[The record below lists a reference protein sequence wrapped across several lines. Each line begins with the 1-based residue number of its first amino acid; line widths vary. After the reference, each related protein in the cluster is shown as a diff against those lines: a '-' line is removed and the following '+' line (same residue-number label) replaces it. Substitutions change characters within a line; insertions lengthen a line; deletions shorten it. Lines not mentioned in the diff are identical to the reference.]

1 VYRIE
6 KVPITLWIELVTI
19 KKEIQKIIVLPF
31 LIRHF
36 NLFRAAKKI
45 IYTLI
50 IIEVSD
56 PGFE

>member
-1 VYRIE
+1 VT
-6 KVPITLWIELVTI
+6 ITLWIELVTI